1 MKQLCYYVDPCGTCL
16 DQASHRPN
24 LETLVSEFPIG
35 SAMAQHLVTFIFGS
49 IFGVNNNFDPLYIY
63 CTWCILSYA
72 LLLYSSE
79 AYQGQAGV
87 ALISSFEISDCPWP
101 GCTWMHLGSVAVR
114 LRMRGK
120 ALQMQQ
126 LWFQTSWACRHKTS
140 CRLPASHGS
149 SWTYEDLHLHSH
161 IVHVI
166 PSQWTP

>member
-24 LETLVSEFPIG
+24 LETLVSEFPDRFCYG
-35 SAMAQHLVTFIFGS
+35 STLRSRLFLDPYLGS
-49 IFGVNNNFDPLYIY
+49 IMILIHYIFTVLGVYYHMLYF
-63 CTWCILSYA
+63 CK
-72 LLLYSSE
+72 
-79 AYQGQAGV
+79 V
-87 ALISSFEISDCPWP
+87 ARRTKAKPVLISSFEISDCPWP